1 MKIMEEIKKNI
12 IEKYGINSTIC
23 YYYYLWNAVDYVGEK
38 NVRRSFESISGQG
51 NEIIFGNYNSDDG
64 TKEIAEEYGFKIINV
79 NKKRDILLHESK
91 IVNAIVSECK
101 SDFICDLSI
110 HVKYP
115 KNMDEVFKEWL
126 KTTDLTK
133 KVLAT
138 RGLFCNPYNEIK
150 RKYCASCYIY
160 KPYLIE
166 ARGYDERTTY
176 GFGTTHYA
184 LCLLERVYG
193 LTLDNLELDMLHN
206 YHTNKKF
213 KRLKWVFKIH
223 NINKTHLEAINFVD
237 NIIAPLTW
245 DFYEGVKKVK
255 NSYW

>member
-1 MKIMEEIKKNI
+1 MEEIKKNI
-12 IEKYGINSTIC
+12 IDRYGTEPTIC

-38 NVRRSFESISGQG
+38 QVRKSFESISSQG
-51 NEIIFGNYNSDDG
+51 NEIILGNYNCNDG
-64 TKEIAEEYGFKIINV
+64 TDEIAEEYGFKVLNV
-79 NKKRDILLHESK
+79 KETKDIMLHESK
-91 IVNAIVSECK
+91 IVNAIVKDTEYN
-101 SDFICDLSI
+101 FLCDLSI
-110 HVKYP
+110 HVIYP
-115 KNMDEVFKEWL
+115 KNMDVVFKEWL

-138 RGLFCNPYNEIK
+138 RGLFCNHNNIIK

-193 LTLDNLELDMLHN
+193 LILDNVELDMLHN
-206 YHTNKKF
+206 YHTSEKL
-213 KRLKWVFKIH
+213 KRLKWVFKIP
-223 NINKTHLEAINFVD
+223 NVNKTHFEAMNFVD
-237 NIIAPLTW
+237 NLIAPLTW
-245 DFYEGVKKVK
+245 NFYEGVKNVK